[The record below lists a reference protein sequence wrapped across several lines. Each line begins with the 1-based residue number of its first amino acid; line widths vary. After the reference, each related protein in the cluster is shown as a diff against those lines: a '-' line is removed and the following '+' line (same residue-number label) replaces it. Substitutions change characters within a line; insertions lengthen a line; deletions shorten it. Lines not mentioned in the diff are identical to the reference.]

1 MHHYTKTE
9 EFAYNQSTG
18 KRQYHRKSH
27 SWDGKPLTNGDKAL
41 MAVGVLLVI
50 VGAVMGVL

>member
-1 MHHYTKTE
+1 MHHYTKNAQGE
-9 EFAYNQSTG
+9 WIHGQPKQE
-18 KRQYHRKSH
+18 
-27 SWDGKPLTNGDKAL
+27 LTTVDKAL